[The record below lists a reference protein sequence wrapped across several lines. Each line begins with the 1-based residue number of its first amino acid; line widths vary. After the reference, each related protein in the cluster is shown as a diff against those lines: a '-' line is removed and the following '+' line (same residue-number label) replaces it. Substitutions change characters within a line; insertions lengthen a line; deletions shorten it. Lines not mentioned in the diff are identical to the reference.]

1 MDFIALVTIALNCNS
16 IGEKFTFFHPIRY
29 KACERLSGEILHD
42 FKPYF
47 PVNLLHKSV
56 VTSMSICTPVA
67 INIVIFNKFSH
78 ILNNQALA
86 TTHEPPSPQFQ
97 CCVGLGV
104 LR

>member
-1 MDFIALVTIALNCNS
+1 MDFIALVTIALNCNL
-16 IGEKFTFFHPIRY
+16 IGENFFFHPIRY

-67 INIVIFNKFSH
+67 INIVIVNFNKFSH

-86 TTHEPPSPQFQ
+86 TTH
-97 CCVGLGV
+97 
-104 LR
+104 